1 MVPLTIDN
9 EQADTLA
16 RRLAAL
22 TGEAVGTAVTAA
34 IRERLERLENVQ
46 SEEHLLADVHV
57 ISARF
62 RQHLEQPMTSLD
74 HGDLLYDEHG
84 LPR

>member
-1 MVPLTIDN
+1 LTIDDD
-9 EQADTLA
+9 QADTLA

-22 TGEAVGTAVTAA
+22 TGEAVGTAVMAA

-46 SEEHLLADVHV
+46 SEERLLADVHP

-62 RQHLEQPMTSLD
+62 RQHLPQPMTSLD
-74 HGDLLYDEHG
+74 HGDRLDDEHG